1 MCIRLVAPC
10 KCCAVSKPELPGM
23 QEQKFFEIILDYDKI
38 NEIKLSQCNLT
49 KQEKVTDQRLTEK
62 DNLSVGNVSNPTAG
76 EVFVLFWGVSGLG
89 TARVS

>member
-1 MCIRLVAPC
+1 M
-10 KCCAVSKPELPGM
+10 
-23 QEQKFFEIILDYDKI
+23 
-38 NEIKLSQCNLT
+38 KLNYSQCNLT

>member
-1 MCIRLVAPC
+1 M
-10 KCCAVSKPELPGM
+10 
-23 QEQKFFEIILDYDKI
+23 
-38 NEIKLSQCNLT
+38 KLNYSQCNLT

-76 EVFVLFWGVSGLG
+76 EVFVLFLGVSGLG